1 MIDINVEIDP
11 DLLGIDE
18 KESINILKSI
28 LEKELISKAKI
39 NLIFAKDKLLNN
51 LKIEYFQKDHLTD
64 VIAFRIN
71 DYTDTEVEGEIYI
84 SLERAIDNA
93 KEEVRNYCK
102 VANATNLPFEDKS
115 VDVSISIT
123 TLHNLEEKELVK
135 ALLEIERVSKRGS
148 FITLDAYRNNEEKDR
163 MEAWNLTA
171 KTVMHVDSWAELF
184 KDVGNFSC

>member
-39 NLIFAKDKLLNN
+39 NLIFAKDELLNN

-93 KEEVRNYCK
+93 KEYDEEVSKELAR
-102 VANATNLPFEDKS
+102 L
-115 VDVSISIT
+115 IIHG
-123 TLHNLEEKELVK
+123 TLHLLNYKDNTDNEKFIMTELENKYL
-135 ALLEIERVSKRGS
+135 
-148 FITLDAYRNNEEKDR
+148 KDCD
-163 MEAWNLTA
+163 WN
-171 KTVMHVDSWAELF
+171 KIF
-184 KDVGNFSC
+184 

>member
-18 KESINILKSI
+18 KKSINILKST
-28 LEKELISKAKI
+28 LDKELISKAKI
-39 NLIFAKDKLLNN
+39 NLIFAKDELLNN

-93 KEEVRNYCK
+93 KEYDEK
-102 VANATNLPFEDKS
+102 VSKELARL
-115 VDVSISIT
+115 IIHG
-123 TLHNLEEKELVK
+123 TLHLLNYKDNTDDEKFIMTELENKYL
-135 ALLEIERVSKRGS
+135 
-148 FITLDAYRNNEEKDR
+148 KDCD
-163 MEAWNLTA
+163 WN
-171 KTVMHVDSWAELF
+171 KIF
-184 KDVGNFSC
+184 

>member
-18 KESINILKSI
+18 KKSINILKST
-28 LEKELISKAKI
+28 LDKELISKAKI
-39 NLIFAKDKLLNN
+39 NLIFSKDELLNN

-93 KEEVRNYCK
+93 KKYDEEVSKELAR
-102 VANATNLPFEDKS
+102 L
-115 VDVSISIT
+115 IIHG
-123 TLHNLEEKELVK
+123 TLHLLNYKDNTDDEKFIMTELENKYL
-135 ALLEIERVSKRGS
+135 
-148 FITLDAYRNNEEKDR
+148 KDFD
-163 MEAWNLTA
+163 WN
-171 KTVMHVDSWAELF
+171 KIF
-184 KDVGNFSC
+184 

>member
-18 KESINILKSI
+18 KKSINILKST

-39 NLIFAKDKLLNN
+39 NLIFAKDELLNN

-93 KEEVRNYCK
+93 KEYDEK
-102 VANATNLPFEDKS
+102 VSKELARL
-115 VDVSISIT
+115 IIHG
-123 TLHNLEEKELVK
+123 TLHLLNYKDNTDDEKFIMTELENKYL
-135 ALLEIERVSKRGS
+135 
-148 FITLDAYRNNEEKDR
+148 KDFD
-163 MEAWNLTA
+163 WN
-171 KTVMHVDSWAELF
+171 KIF
-184 KDVGNFSC
+184 

>member
-39 NLIFAKDKLLNN
+39 NLIFSKDELLNN

-93 KEEVRNYCK
+93 KEYDEEVSKELAR
-102 VANATNLPFEDKS
+102 L
-115 VDVSISIT
+115 IIHG
-123 TLHNLEEKELVK
+123 TLHLLNYKDNTDNEKFIMTELENKYL
-135 ALLEIERVSKRGS
+135 
-148 FITLDAYRNNEEKDR
+148 KDFD
-163 MEAWNLTA
+163 WN
-171 KTVMHVDSWAELF
+171 KIF
-184 KDVGNFSC
+184 

>member
-18 KESINILKSI
+18 KESINILKST

-39 NLIFAKDKLLNN
+39 NLIFAKDELLNN

-93 KEEVRNYCK
+93 KEYDEEVSKELAR
-102 VANATNLPFEDKS
+102 L
-115 VDVSISIT
+115 IIHG
-123 TLHNLEEKELVK
+123 TLHLLNYKDNTDDEKFIMTELENKYL
-135 ALLEIERVSKRGS
+135 
-148 FITLDAYRNNEEKDR
+148 KDCD
-163 MEAWNLTA
+163 WN
-171 KTVMHVDSWAELF
+171 KIF
-184 KDVGNFSC
+184 

>member
-18 KESINILKSI
+18 KKSINILKST
-28 LEKELISKAKI
+28 LDKELISKAKI
-39 NLIFAKDKLLNN
+39 NLIFAKDEFLNN

-93 KEEVRNYCK
+93 KEYDEK
-102 VANATNLPFEDKS
+102 VSKELARL
-115 VDVSISIT
+115 IIHG
-123 TLHNLEEKELVK
+123 TLHLLNYKDNTDDEKFIMTELENKYL
-135 ALLEIERVSKRGS
+135 
-148 FITLDAYRNNEEKDR
+148 KDCD
-163 MEAWNLTA
+163 WN
-171 KTVMHVDSWAELF
+171 KIF
-184 KDVGNFSC
+184 